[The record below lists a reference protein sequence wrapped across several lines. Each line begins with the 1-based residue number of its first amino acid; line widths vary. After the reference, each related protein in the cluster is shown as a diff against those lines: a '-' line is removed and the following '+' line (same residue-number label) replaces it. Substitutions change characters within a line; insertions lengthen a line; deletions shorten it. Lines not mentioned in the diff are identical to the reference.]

1 MRNVRKRRTLKYK
14 EVCER
19 KKREKL
25 KGKKRKR
32 RKLKWKKRFK
42 KL

>member
-1 MRNVRKRRTLKYK
+1 MRNVKKRRMLEYK

-25 KGKKRKR
+25 KGEKRKR
-32 RKLKWKKRFK
+32 RKLKWKKKFE

>member
-1 MRNVRKRRTLKYK
+1 MRNVRKRRTLEYK
-14 EVCER
+14 EVCKR

-25 KGKKRKR
+25 KGEKRKR
-32 RKLKWKKRFK
+32 RKLKWKKRFE

>member
-14 EVCER
+14 EVYER

-25 KGKKRKR
+25 KGEKRKR
-32 RKLKWKKRFK
+32 RKLKWKKRFE